1 MNDAL
6 LKQHLVLALVSGL
19 GPKLT
24 RALLDWFG
32 TPAAVLDASVNQ
44 LEAVPQVGKVLA
56 EKFHKGIRNAK
67 LDAEWNLL
75 NQHGVKVFVN
85 GHDGYPPRLTTL
97 DNAPHLLYCKGE
109 MLPTDEK
116 SIGIVGSRSCTGYGK
131 RMTQLLAEG
140 LARLGWTVISGLAR
154 GIDGVAHQA
163 ALDAGGRTI
172 AVLAN
177 GLSTVYPPEHKDLA
191 QAVASRG
198 AVITETPMTVAPQAG
213 MFPARNRII
222 SGLSRAV
229 VVVEANAR
237 SGALITATHAAEQGR
252 EVFAYPGNADS
263 TASAGCLELIRKG
276 VRLIRNLDD
285 LLEDLQGLSVP
296 RLPPPKKGK
305 RISAVQRNVLED
317 LEDEPAPMPE
327 MTAEQQSVWTIL
339 SEAKYVDELIREL
352 NKSSAEVT
360 KLLMTMEMKRLVRR
374 LPGNQYERRAGG
386 G

>member
-1 MNDAL
+1 MHEEL
-6 LKQHLVLALVSGL
+6 LKQHLTLALVSGL

-24 RALLDWFG
+24 RALLDVFG
-32 TPAAVLDASVNQ
+32 TPAAILTASVAQ
-44 LEAVPQVGKVLA
+44 LEAVPQVGKILA
-56 EKFHKGIRNAK
+56 EKFATGIKNAK
-67 LDAEWNLL
+67 LQAEWTLL
-75 NQHGVKVFVN
+75 EQHGVQVFVQ

-97 DNAPHLLYCKGE
+97 DNAPHLLYCKGNL
-109 MLPTDEK
+109 LPIDEK
-116 SIGIVGSRSCTGYGK
+116 SIGIVGSRSCTSYGK

-140 LARLGWTVISGLAR
+140 LARMGWTVISGLAR

-191 QAVASRG
+191 QAVASHG

-252 EVFAYPGNADS
+252 EVFAFPGNADS
-263 TASAGCLELIRKG
+263 PASAGCLELIRKG

-285 LLEDLQGLSVP
+285 LLEDLQGISTP
-296 RLPPPKKGK
+296 QPPPEK
-305 RISAVQRNVLED
+305 RTKSKPVQRTLIDTEEVEQ
-317 LEDEPAPMPE
+317 PIVMPE
-327 MTAEQQSVWTIL
+327 MTPEQQAVWQALT
-339 SEAKYVDELIREL
+339 EQKHVDVLTREL
-352 NKSSAEVT
+352 SKTSGELT
-360 KLLMTMEMKRLVRR
+360 RLLMTMELKRLIRR
-374 LPGNQYERRAGG
+374 LPGNQYERRAG
-386 G
+386 